1 MTRDF
6 GETREILA
14 KKEMTMRWTTIVLF
28 TTLCSA
34 ALAQDAEQSPPPA
47 TQETDATAEESG
59 PSVPDELEPEV
70 TIRTEGDT
78 KFEEHRLNGRL
89 VMVKVTP
96 KHGIPYYLL
105 DRDGDGQ
112 FETRLTDLEN
122 DVAVPMWLIKKW

>member
-1 MTRDF
+1 
-6 GETREILA
+6 
-14 KKEMTMRWTTIVLF
+14 MRWIILTALAVAL
-28 TTLCSA
+28 SA
-34 ALAQDAEQSPPPA
+34 AQAQEAEVPDAEPA
-47 TQETDATAEESG
+47 AEAKAPVEPSG
-59 PSVPDELEPEV
+59 PAVPDDLEPEV

-78 KFEEHRLNGRL
+78 TFEEHRVNGKL

-96 KHGIPYYLL
+96 KHGVPYYLL